1 MDALEFIEQARDS
14 LTVRRVFGDP
24 YTVDGVTLV
33 PAARIL
39 GGGGGGGAGP
49 EEGGTAPAGVGGGYG
64 MRAVPAGAYVIRNG
78 EVSWQPAVDVTRI
91 ALGGQVVAVVLLL
104 VVRSALRR
112 RRRRRPT

>member
-1 MDALEFIEQARDS
+1 
-14 LTVRRVFGDP
+14 
-24 YTVDGVTLV
+24 
-33 PAARIL
+33 
-39 GGGGGGGAGP
+39 
-49 EEGGTAPAGVGGGYG
+49 